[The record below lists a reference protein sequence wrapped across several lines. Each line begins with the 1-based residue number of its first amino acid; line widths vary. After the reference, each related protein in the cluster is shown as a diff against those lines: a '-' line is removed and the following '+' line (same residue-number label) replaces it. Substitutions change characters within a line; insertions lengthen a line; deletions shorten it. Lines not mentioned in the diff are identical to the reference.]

1 MSIRFFK
8 SRRFIFLFAVLI
20 SSMLLATGVSL
31 VLIYNQSLKALESS
45 LSDALYR
52 EKALIEVLYKENYSE
67 EAILRI
73 LNKTRSIT
81 LPDGIKSEWNIG
93 RFRNDSIELVNIQN
107 SATRYLIP
115 FRNKPQIPMQLAMNK
130 RHGFIKEKD
139 YKGIE
144 VYAAYAY
151 ISSLN
156 WGLVAKMPVAAIK
169 KPYINIAIIVLFL
182 SILLISVSVLYFIHK
197 SNNLLKKFL
206 EIQSRST
213 LIFDNA
219 ADAIFIHDL
228 QGRFIE
234 VNDTTCSRFEYSR
247 DEMKKMNVRDIN
259 SEKYR
264 GAVDERLYRI
274 SNDQSDFFETEHLS
288 KSGRIID
295 TEVNAKI
302 VEYLGNK
309 AVLSVARDISQRKQ
323 IERQYYVKDELLKMT
338 SKLAKVG
345 GWEFDP
351 YTLEGTWTD
360 EVAKIHGLDPSVE
373 TNVNLGLSFY
383 LPQSQQRIK
392 DAIAEVVS
400 DARPYDLE
408 LELVTRNNVNKWVRT
423 VGIPVVERGLVVK
436 VKGIFQD
443 ITERKQAEEALL
455 ESEEKYRTLVESS
468 IDAILLNEGNSVTY
482 LNGAALKLFGADSPD
497 QVLGKSPFELFHSDY
512 HVIIRK
518 RMGQMLESG
527 KPVPLIEEKIVRLDG
542 SVLDVEVAATPF
554 KYKGGLAILVVAR
567 DISARKRADEEL
579 KRREY
584 ELKKQNEEYLALN
597 EELNESN
604 RRIQD
609 INTDLTIAKEKA
621 EESDRLKS
629 AFLANMSHEIR
640 TPMNA
645 IIGFS
650 QLLTKKDLPVWRQE
664 YFTTLIQQRTYD
676 LLRIVED
683 ILDVSRLE
691 VGQLNVFRSP
701 TNIGELMNE
710 IYEFYNQRLELS
722 MKQNINIKLNLA
734 PEISAMV
741 IQTDGQRLK
750 QILNNLIENALKFTE
765 KGFVEFGCDIF
776 DRKELLFF
784 VKDSGIGIAPG
795 KLEIIFDRF
804 RQAEETLSARQYGG
818 TGLGLSIVRGLVNLL
833 NGKVWVESEQD
844 RGSSFYFTHPI
855 DEVAEKEETE
865 PENSAERLENVE
877 SKSVLIVEDDDAN
890 LQYLKELLDE
900 TGLKIYAVMNGN
912 DSWEVLENHVI
923 NLILMDVRLPDISG
937 IRLTRQIKEKYPRIP
952 VIAQTAY
959 ASQDDIKEC
968 MEAGCSEYIS
978 KPINGLKLL
987 GLIHKHIGN

>member
-1 MSIRFFK
+1 MPNRFFR
-8 SRRFIFLFAVLI
+8 SRRYIFLFAVLI

-31 VLIYNQSLKALESS
+31 VLIYNQSLKSLENS
-45 LSDALYR
+45 LTDAVLR
-52 EKALIEVLYKENYSE
+52 EKALIETLLKENYSE
-67 EAILRI
+67 EGILRI
-73 LNKTRSIT
+73 LHKTRNVTRPT
-81 LPDGIKSEWNIG
+81 LVRSEWNVG
-93 RFRNDSIELVNIQN
+93 RLKNDSIELINIQN
-107 SATRYLIP
+107 QGNTSMIHLM
-115 FRNKPQIPMQLAMNK
+115 NKPNSPMQTAMTK
-130 RHGFIKEKD
+130 RNGFVKEKD

-144 VYAAYAY
+144 VYAAYTY
-151 ISSLN
+151 IPSLN

-169 KPYINIAIIVLFL
+169 KPYINIAIVVLFI
-182 SILLISVSVLYFIHK
+182 SILLISGSVLYFIRK

-234 VNDTTCSRFEYSR
+234 VNDTACARFGYSR
-247 DEMKKMNVRDIN
+247 EEMKKMNIREIN

-264 GAVDERLYRI
+264 GALDERLYRI
-274 SNDQSDFFETEHLS
+274 NNNQSDFFETEHQS
-288 KSGRIID
+288 KSGQIID

-302 VEYLGNK
+302 VEYLGSR
-309 AVLSVARDISQRKQ
+309 AILSVARDISQRKQ

-338 SKLAKVG
+338 SKLARVG

-351 YTLEGTWTD
+351 YSLEGTWTD
-360 EVAKIHGLDPSVE
+360 EVAKIHGLDPTGE

-383 LPQSQQRIK
+383 LPQSLQLVK
-392 DAIAEVVS
+392 DAIAEAVS

-408 LELVTRNNVNKWVRT
+408 LELITRSNEHKWVRT
-423 VGIPVVERGLVVK
+423 VGIPVVERGMVVK

-443 ITERKQAEEALL
+443 ITQRKQAEEALS

-468 IDAILLNEGNSVTY
+468 IDAILLNEGNSITY
-482 LNGAALKLFGADSPD
+482 LNGAALKLLGAESSE
-497 QVLGKSPFELFHSDY
+497 QVIGRSPFEIFHSDY
-512 HVIIRK
+512 HLIIRN
-518 RMGQMLESG
+518 RISQMLEVG
-527 KPVPLIEEKIVRLDG
+527 KSVPLIEEKIVRLDG
-542 SVLDVEVAATPF
+542 RVLDVEVAATPF
-554 KYKGGLAILVVAR
+554 KYRGGLAILVVAR

-579 KRREY
+579 KRSEF

-609 INTDLTIAKEKA
+609 INRDLIIAKNKA

-650 QLLTKKDLPVWRQE
+650 HLLTKKGLSVSRQE
-664 YFTTLIQQRTYD
+664 YFTALIQQRTYD

-691 VGQLNVFRSP
+691 VGQLNIYKTE
-701 TNIGELMNE
+701 TNVGELLYE
-710 IYEFYNQRLELS
+710 IHEYYLQRLEVS
-722 MKQNINIKLNLA
+722 GKQELNLRITIA
-734 PEISAMV
+734 PEISNIV
-741 IQTDGQRLK
+741 IRTDGQRLK
-750 QILNNLIENALKFTE
+750 QVVNNLLENALKFTTM
-765 KGFVEFGCDIF
+765 GIIEFGYEMF
-776 DRKELLFF
+776 KDRQLLFF
-784 VKDSGIGIAPG
+784 VKDTGIGIPPE
-795 KLEIIFDRF
+795 KLEVIFDRF

-833 NGKVWVESEQD
+833 GGRVWVESEPD
-844 RGSSFYFTHPI
+844 RGSAFYFTIPLDEFD
-855 DEVAEKEETE
+855 DEVGVDSGDEKEVLF
-865 PENSAERLENVE
+865 NISN
-877 SKSVLIVEDDDAN
+877 KNVLIVEDDDAN
-890 LQYLKELLDE
+890 LLYLKELLDG
-900 TGLKIYAVMNGN
+900 TGLNIYSVTNGF
-912 DSWEVLENHVI
+912 DSWQILENNII

-937 IRLTRQIKEKYPRIP
+937 IKLTRQVKEKYPGIP

-959 ASQDDIKEC
+959 ASQDDMNEC
-968 MEAGCSEYIS
+968 MEAGCSDYIA
-978 KPINGLKLL
+978 KPINGVKLL
-987 GLIHKHIGN
+987 GLIHKHIGG